1 MYAKR
6 KTIYNKYTLYLYI
19 CNPIYYLTYIY
30 ALNYVMVNKI
40 KNYHKFLEYI
50 NTNWIGAQK
59 FALSE
64 KIQAPALVGL
74 KIGTIDFFL
83 TCLL

>member
-1 MYAKR
+1 
-6 KTIYNKYTLYLYI
+6 
-19 CNPIYYLTYIY
+19 
-30 ALNYVMVNKI
+30 MVNKI

-59 FALSE
+59 FALFE